1 MKAWIAIL
9 IALMLIASA
18 CGKEESADSL
28 PTGDA
33 TQGERLFTQSIKGA
47 PACSTCHTVDGEV
60 LVGPSLEAYGE
71 TASTREDD
79 VSAEDYTYSSIV
91 RPAAYIVEDFSN
103 VMYGQYGQRL
113 SEQQIADL
121 IAYLLTL

>member
-1 MKAWIAIL
+1 MKVWIAIL
-9 IALMLIASA
+9 MVLMLSA
-18 CGKEESADSL
+18 CASEESADSL

-47 PACSTCHTVDGEV
+47 PSCSTCHTVDGTDS
-60 LVGPSLEAYGE
+60 VGPSLQGYGE

-79 VSAEDYTYSSIV
+79 QSAEDYTYASIV
-91 RPAAYIVEDFSN
+91 RPAAHIVNGFSN

-121 IAYLLTL
+121 MAYLLTQ